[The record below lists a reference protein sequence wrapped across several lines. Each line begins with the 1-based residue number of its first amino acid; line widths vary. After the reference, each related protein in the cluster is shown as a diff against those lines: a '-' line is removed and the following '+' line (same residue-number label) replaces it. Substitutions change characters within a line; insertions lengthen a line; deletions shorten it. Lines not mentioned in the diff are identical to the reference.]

1 MNFKRKE
8 AHMNFKINKAIELLE
23 RTPGTLTHLLVG
35 LSPDWLTC
43 NEGDDTWN
51 VLEVVAHLIEC
62 EKVNWIPRINMILT
76 KGESYTFPPF
86 DRFSHLSNKEKD
98 IEQLLLE
105 FKQYRE
111 ESLKT
116 LKNKLTGLSD
126 YEQTALHPEFGPVR
140 LRELLSTWA
149 VHDLTHIT
157 QITRIMAKR
166 YKEDVGPWANYLG
179 ILK

>member
-1 MNFKRKE
+1 
-8 AHMNFKINKAIELLE
+8 MNFKINEAIELLE
-23 RTPGTLTHLLVG
+23 RTPETLSHLLVG
-35 LSPDWLTC
+35 LSPGWLTC

-51 VLEVVAHLIEC
+51 VLEVVTHLIEC
-62 EKVNWIPRINMILT
+62 EKVNWIPRINIILT
-76 KGESYTFPPF
+76 KGASYTFPPF
-86 DRFSHLSNKEKD
+86 DRFSHLKNKEEKN

-105 FKQYRE
+105 FKQCRE
-111 ESLKT
+111 ESLLT
-116 LKNKLTGLSD
+116 LKNKLKTITGF
-126 YEQTALHPEFGPVR
+126 EQTALHPEFGSVR

-166 YKEDVGPWANYLG
+166 YNEDVGPWKNYLG